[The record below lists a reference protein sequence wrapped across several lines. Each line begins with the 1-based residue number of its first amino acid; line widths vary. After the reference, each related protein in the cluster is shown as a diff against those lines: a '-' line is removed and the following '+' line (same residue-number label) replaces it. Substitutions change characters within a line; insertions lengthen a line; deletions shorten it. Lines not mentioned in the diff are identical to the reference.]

1 MQCYYYWLSGLV
13 YPDPLVLAEGRI
25 IFATHQG
32 GAPCGEKELEG
43 KYHSLIIDRFI
54 NWFHIVFKRVNCTH
68 KIWKFRFVALC
79 EGDVGG
85 MGMTLYDL
93 RQQLDVFPP
102 TLGFSTTSL
111 VLVL

>member
-1 MQCYYYWLSGLV
+1 M
-13 YPDPLVLAEGRI
+13 LAEGRI
-25 IFATHQG
+25 VFATHQG

-43 KYHSLIIDRFI
+43 KHHSLIIDCFL

-79 EGDVGG
+79 EGDAGG

-111 VLVL
+111 VFVLL

>member
-1 MQCYYYWLSGLV
+1 M
-13 YPDPLVLAEGRI
+13 LAEGRI
-25 IFATHQG
+25 VFATHQG

-43 KYHSLIIDRFI
+43 KHHSLIIDCFL